1 MDALRRT
8 QARAADLARGYVPRG
23 AMAEIRRFT
32 GDELVLSGPAG
43 TGKSR
48 GILEFINDTC
58 WRYPGARWLIIRKTR
73 VSMTESVLQTFEDYV
88 LPPDSL
94 VLDGPQ
100 RANRHKYTYPNG
112 SEIVLGGMD
121 KATRVLSTE
130 YDGIYVP
137 EAIELRLDEW
147 ETLTG
152 RIGRRM
158 LLPTPL
164 LIADTNPD
172 QPNHW
177 LLKRCE
183 QGLCT
188 MWQTRHEDN
197 PILYDAERREWTALG
212 LRYLGRLDK
221 MTGARYKRF
230 RLGQWVQAEGT
241 VYEDFDASIHIQDRF
256 DIPEDWRRIRVIDF
270 GYNNPFVCQWW
281 AISPDD
287 VAYLYREIYWSRRIV
302 EDHAREI
309 VRLSQGERIECTIAD
324 HNAEDRATLER
335 HGVPTIP
342 AIKGISS
349 NIQAV
354 QSRLRLD
361 ERGKARMYFL
371 RDSLV
376 ETDSRLSDEKL
387 PTCTTE
393 EIPGYVWPKGVDGKS
408 IKEVP
413 IDLNNHGCDCMG
425 YLAAHLTSGGLL
437 FDVARDEPEPPMNA
451 SYEREVS
458 RYDRP
463 Y

>member
-1 MDALRRT
+1 
-8 QARAADLARGYVPRG
+8 
-23 AMAEIRRFT
+23 MAGIRSFK

-48 GILEFINDTC
+48 GILEWINDCC
-58 WRYPGARWLIIRKTR
+58 WRYRSLRVLMIRKTR
-73 VSMTESVLQTFEDYV
+73 VSLTESVLQTFEEYV
-88 LPPDSL
+88 LPPDSP

-100 RANRHKYTYPNG
+100 RANRHKYTYPTG
-112 SEIVLGGMD
+112 AEIVLGGMD
-121 KATRVLSTE
+121 KPTRVLSTE
-130 YDGIYVP
+130 YDIIYAP
-137 EAIELRLDEW
+137 ELIEFRLDEY

-152 RIGRRM
+152 RIGRRE
-158 LLPTPL
+158 LFPNPV

-177 LLKRCE
+177 IMKRV
-183 QGLCT
+183 QSGSLV
-188 MWQTRHEDN
+188 MWQTTHEDN
-197 PILYDAERREWTALG
+197 PTLYDAERREWTPLG
-212 LRYLGRLDK
+212 LRYLARLDR
-221 MTGARYKRF
+221 MTGARYWRF
-230 RLGQWVQAEGT
+230 RWGKWVQAEGA

-256 DIPEDWRRIRVIDF
+256 DIPEDWRRVRVIDF

-287 VAYLYREIYWSRRIV
+287 IAYLYREIYWSHRIV

-309 VRLSQGERIECTIAD
+309 VWLSQGERIECTIAD
-324 HNAEDRATLER
+324 HDAEDRATLER

-376 ETDSRLSDEKL
+376 ETDTRLSDERL
-387 PTCTTE
+387 PSCTTE
-393 EIPGYVWPKGVDGKS
+393 EIPGYVWPKGVDGKP

-425 YLAAHLTSGGLL
+425 YLAAFLTNGGLL
-437 FDVARDEPEPPMNA
+437 FDVAPDEPEPPTST